1 MPKVLLLEVFC
12 WDARDANI
20 QHCPFPRPGA
30 IPGSSSHWIN
40 AINVLITAI
49 NVVINAINVL
59 INGHSSARAGAALG
73 RAGWCSAV
81 TT

>member
-1 MPKVLLLEVFC
+1 MPGVLLLEVFC

-30 IPGSSSHWIN
+30 IPGSSNQWIN
-40 AINVLITAI
+40 AINVLIT
-49 NVVINAINVL
+49 AINVL

>member
-1 MPKVLLLEVFC
+1 MPGVLLLEVFC

-30 IPGSSSHWIN
+30 IPRSSNQWIN
-40 AINVLITAI
+40 AINVLIT
-49 NVVINAINVL
+49 AINVL

>member
-1 MPKVLLLEVFC
+1 MPGVLLLEVFC
-12 WDARDANI
+12 WGARDANI

-30 IPGSSSHWIN
+30 IPGSSNQWIN
-40 AINVLITAI
+40 AINVLIT
-49 NVVINAINVL
+49 AINVL